1 MKTNKNHRQAR
12 FKVLGLL
19 FGAMLL
25 WMASGAVAHAEDT
38 LSGQDWLTA
47 PDPAAAPESQ
57 TPPTAPVPGVYVF
70 LDWRNMNPQEYP
82 FVVGGHQVFK
92 WDRVEGGAQGVYD
105 WAVID
110 SWIAAEAAY
119 GKPVALGFN
128 SYDGTCCG
136 GEAMPTWFT
145 QQHPDGYL
153 TCQGVVLPKYWSA
166 SYKQAWREFVT
177 AMAARY
183 KDDPRVVWVEISVGI
198 YGETKPAENQFNAC
212 LQSAG
217 LTSALW
223 VQTVNEIV
231 DIYRTAWGNKPL
243 FIQYAPF
250 FLDRNERRDFSDYA
264 GARGVGMKHN
274 KLEVDGDDRFIDDP
288 NYFFYRAGQYDPMVE
303 FAGQVPMA
311 WESYRQVTLNETDTY
326 WSFLNSLD
334 KHADYILVNYD
345 LLSTTTPVE
354 ADVLHFTNRYAGKT
368 LQNAPSVWVA
378 LRETEYT
385 WYPERGNFTY
395 WLHQNDAVSGGRTV
409 PLWRVTNAYQGRY
422 ARRTDSATGNPYMYF
437 DVDDGYILGGS
448 NSVTVT
454 LTYLD
459 QGTDRWQLQYDAVS
473 DPYKVALDV
482 RKQNTGQWRTVSQV
496 LTDAN
501 FANRQ
506 ASGAGQHGQDFRI
519 WSVNDGDDTF
529 HMIDVAKISAT
540 QEFSV
545 TLQPDGSPYTG
556 VQDTYIDSWSTSG
569 NYATYQRMSIRPDD
583 VWAGLIRFDLPE
595 LPANARVTDA
605 KLDLYV
611 KSRSNDSNSMDAKV
625 YALRRPWQDVQAT
638 WDKATTAQSWAVAGA
653 NGIGSDRTDVLLDQ
667 ELLDQ
672 VSVWEH
678 FNVTQA
684 VAEWVG
690 RQADN
695 NGFIIKGGSANG
707 QVSYDF
713 ASKEATDT
721 LIRPRL
727 VFTYSIAIV
736 PPTPSPTATPLPTS
750 TPTPGN
756 TPTPTSTPTRTP
768 TATATPTRTPTATP
782 GNSPTPTS
790 TPTVTPTPSATP
802 TITPVMPPRM
812 LYAQPAVQR
821 PTIDGNLGEWTLD
834 EGAWLSINT
843 ADFVHPRSVPQPA
856 DGSARIWASWDGDT
870 LYLAARVWDDAMVA
884 DSADIWRDDGLEF
897 AIDGAQDG
905 IFGDVD
911 DHQITV
917 AIDGRVTDLGNVPL
931 SQVVRAIR
939 PVAGGYIMEVAVP
952 VSVLHVPAWGLDY
965 VLGFTIGLHD
975 DDDGGDWDS
984 YLIWEGTS
992 TISNPQ
998 EFGLLTLSNALTCHF
1013 ADVQPNVDH
1022 ANPAACDGDVDIA
1035 DVERVA
1041 GCWMRPL
1048 SAQCPAALDLNYSG
1062 GVDVEDILAAGEM
1075 WGWRRTT
1082 GQN

>member
-1 MKTNKNHRQAR
+1 M
-12 FKVLGLL
+12 G
-19 FGAMLL
+19 
-25 WMASGAVAHAEDT
+25 
-38 LSGQDWLTA
+38 
-47 PDPAAAPESQ
+47 
-57 TPPTAPVPGVYVF
+57 
-70 LDWRNMNPQEYP
+70 
-82 FVVGGHQVFK
+82 
-92 WDRVEGGAQGVYD
+92 
-105 WAVID
+105 
-110 SWIAAEAAY
+110 
-119 GKPVALGFN
+119 
-128 SYDGTCCG
+128 
-136 GEAMPTWFT
+136 
-145 QQHPDGYL
+145 
-153 TCQGVVLPKYWSA
+153 
-166 SYKQAWREFVT
+166 
-177 AMAARY
+177 ARY
-183 KDDPRVVWVEISVGI
+183 NDDPRVVWVEISVGI

-217 LTSALW
+217 LTSQLW

-231 DIYRTAWGNKPL
+231 DIYRTAFPNKQL

-250 FLDRNERRDFSDYA
+250 YLDRNERRAFSDYA
-264 GARGVGMKHN
+264 GTRGVGMKHN
-274 KLEVDGDDRFIDDP
+274 KLEVDGDDRVIDDP
-288 NYFFYRAGQYDPMVE
+288 DYFFYRAGQYDPMIT

-326 WSFLNSLD
+326 WSFLNALD
-334 KHADYILVNYD
+334 KHADYVLVNYD

-395 WLHQNDAVSGGRTV
+395 WLYQNDTVSGGRTV

-437 DVDDGYILGGS
+437 DVDDGYMLGGS

-482 RKQNTGQWRTVSQV
+482 RKQNTGQWRTVSHV
-496 LTDAN
+496 LTDAT

-556 VQDTYIDSWSTSG
+556 VQDTYIDSWNTSG

-605 KLDLYV
+605 RLDLYV
-611 KSRSNDSNSMDAKV
+611 KSRSNASNSMDAKV

-638 WDKATTAQSWAVAGA
+638 WTKATSAQSWAVAGA

-667 ELLDQ
+667 ERLDQ
-672 VSVWEH
+672 VSIWEH

-684 VAEWVG
+684 VSEWVG

-695 NGFIIKGGSANG
+695 NGLIIKGGSGSG
-707 QVSYDF
+707 QVGYDF
-713 ASKEATDT
+713 ASKETTDA

-736 PPTPSPTATPLPTS
+736 PPTPMPTPTPTRTPTA
-750 TPTPGN
+750 TPGN
-756 TPTPTSTPTRTP
+756 TPTPTSTPSV
-768 TATATPTRTPTATP
+768 TA
-782 GNSPTPTS
+782 
-790 TPTVTPTPSATP
+790 TPSATP

-812 LYAQPAVQR
+812 LYAHPAAQP
-821 PTIDGNLGEWTLD
+821 PTIDGNLAEWTLD

-843 ADFVHPRSVPQPA
+843 ADFVDPRSVPQPA
-856 DGSARIWASWDGDT
+856 DGSARIWAAWDT
-870 LYLAARVWDDAMVA
+870 NKLYLAVRVWDDAMVA

-905 IFGDVD
+905 SFSGVD

-917 AIDGRVTDLGNVPL
+917 AIDGRVTDQGTLPLG
-931 SQVVRAIR
+931 QVARAIR
-939 PVAGGYIMEVAVP
+939 PIAGGYIMEVAVP
-952 VSVLHVPAWGLDY
+952 ASVIQAPAWGLDS
-965 VLGFTIGLHD
+965 VFGFTIGFHD

-992 TISNPQ
+992 TISDAQ
-998 EFGLLTLSNALTCHF
+998 GFGLLTMSNALTCHF
-1013 ADVQPNVDH
+1013 ADVQPNADH
-1022 ANPAACDGDVDIA
+1022 GNPAACDGDVDVA

-1048 SAQCPAALDLNYSG
+1048 SSQCPASLDLNYSG
-1062 GVDVEDILAAGEM
+1062 GIDVEDILAAGEM

>member
-1 MKTNKNHRQAR
+1 MI
-12 FKVLGLL
+12 GLSTIRAISSTGL
-19 FGAMLL
+19 ANM
-25 WMASGAVAHAEDT
+25 T
-38 LSGQDWLTA
+38 PWLT
-47 PDPAAAPESQ
+47 
-57 TPPTAPVPGVYVF
+57 
-70 LDWRNMNPQEYP
+70 
-82 FVVGGHQVFK
+82 
-92 WDRVEGGAQGVYD
+92 
-105 WAVID
+105 
-110 SWIAAEAAY
+110 
-119 GKPVALGFN
+119 
-128 SYDGTCCG
+128 
-136 GEAMPTWFT
+136 
-145 QQHPDGYL
+145 
-153 TCQGVVLPKYWSA
+153 
-166 SYKQAWREFVT
+166 
-177 AMAARY
+177 
-183 KDDPRVVWVEISVGI
+183 
-198 YGETKPAENQFNAC
+198 
-212 LQSAG
+212 
-217 LTSALW
+217 
-223 VQTVNEIV
+223 
-231 DIYRTAWGNKPL
+231 
-243 FIQYAPF
+243 
-250 FLDRNERRDFSDYA
+250 
-264 GARGVGMKHN
+264 
-274 KLEVDGDDRFIDDP
+274 
-288 NYFFYRAGQYDPMVE
+288 

-395 WLHQNDAVSGGRTV
+395 WLYQNDNVSGGRTV

-437 DVDDGYILGGS
+437 DVDDGYMLGGS
-448 NSVTVT
+448 NSVTIT

-496 LTDAN
+496 LTDAT

-519 WSVNDGDDTF
+519 WSFNDGDDTF

-556 VQDTYIDSWSTSG
+556 VQDTYIDSWNTSG

-605 KLDLYV
+605 RLDLYV

-638 WDKATTAQSWAVAGA
+638 WNKATSAQSWAVAGA

-667 ELLDQ
+667 ERLDQ
-672 VSVWEH
+672 ASVWEH

-684 VAEWVG
+684 VSEWVG

-695 NGFIIKGGSANG
+695 NGLVIKGGSGTG

-713 ASKEATDT
+713 ASKEATEA

-736 PPTPSPTATPLPTS
+736 PPTPIPTS
-750 TPTPGN
+750 TPL
-756 TPTPTSTPTRTP
+756 PTSTPTRTP
-768 TATATPTRTPTATP
+768 TATVTPTQTPTQQTPTATP
-782 GNSPTPTS
+782 GNTPTPTS
-790 TPTVTPTPSATP
+790 TPTVTPTPSPTP
-802 TITPVMPPRM
+802 TITPIMPPRM
-812 LYAQPAVQR
+812 LYAQPAAQP

-834 EGAWLSINT
+834 EGAWLNINT

-856 DGSARIWASWDGDT
+856 DGSARIWAAWDSNR
-870 LYLAARVWDDAMVA
+870 LYLAVRVWDDAMVA

-905 IFGDVD
+905 SFGGVD

-917 AIDGRVTDLGNVPL
+917 AINGRVTDLGNVPL
-931 SQVVRAIR
+931 R
-939 PVAGGYIMEVAVP
+939 
-952 VSVLHVPAWGLDY
+952 
-965 VLGFTIGLHD
+965 
-975 DDDGGDWDS
+975 
-984 YLIWEGTS
+984 
-992 TISNPQ
+992 
-998 EFGLLTLSNALTCHF
+998 
-1013 ADVQPNVDH
+1013 
-1022 ANPAACDGDVDIA
+1022 
-1035 DVERVA
+1035 
-1041 GCWMRPL
+1041 
-1048 SAQCPAALDLNYSG
+1048 
-1062 GVDVEDILAAGEM
+1062 
-1075 WGWRRTT
+1075 
-1082 GQN
+1082 